1 MFFSF
6 ERKLSHLNSVEQ
18 RWRFFEMSRRS
29 SRCVLRCCGRFVVY
43 KHLVPLAVWKTN
55 LMKQYYIIRNDQPA
69 GPYTIEEL
77 ATMGITPDTIVWAED
92 IVDWIPAY
100 QVSELNSLFASTTAQ
115 TSPIYLEPSDRAT
128 EAPRYDTAG
137 LEGRPSV
144 RPPKPPTYLVW
155 SILVTIFISRIIGII
170 ALVYSVQVSS
180 CYYAGNYEGAAHA
193 SRQARRWV
201 RVPVYIVLGLLLAF
215 LIEELIRW
223 IVGA

>member
-1 MFFSF
+1 
-6 ERKLSHLNSVEQ
+6 
-18 RWRFFEMSRRS
+18 
-29 SRCVLRCCGRFVVY
+29 
-43 KHLVPLAVWKTN
+43 
-55 LMKQYYIIRNDQPA
+55 
-69 GPYTIEEL
+69 
-77 ATMGITPDTIVWAED
+77 MGITPDTMVWAED

-115 TSPIYLEPSDRAT
+115 TPPPYQEPSGRAT

-137 LEGRPSV
+137 LEGWPSV

-193 SRQARRWV
+193 SRQARRWL

-215 LIEELIRW
+215 FIGELIRR
-223 IVGA
+223 ITSG